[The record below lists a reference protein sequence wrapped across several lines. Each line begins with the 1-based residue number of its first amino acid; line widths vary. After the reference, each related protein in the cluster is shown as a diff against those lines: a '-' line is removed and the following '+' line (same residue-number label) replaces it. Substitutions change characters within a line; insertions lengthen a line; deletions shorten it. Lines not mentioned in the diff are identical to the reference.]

1 MKNDMKLI
9 MESWRS
15 QTLLLEGSPPAT
27 VGDFRVA
34 LLAASDPDV
43 DLKKAQSNA
52 EEYVRLY
59 NQVNG
64 VKPTRD
70 KLKLGMNVLGVLGA
84 AVALVPVT
92 LPASVAAAAGTVA
105 AAAGFGSAFSTFI
118 GDLIEKTQDKKIQDK
133 DSIRVIMDALGI
145 DSKLLATIE
154 NDIEDKFFQDVI
166 QPKLEDY
173 FSRAAPNDP
182 LPNLTSAFQQYLNTN
197 QASPLSDTESDSKV
211 APK

>member
-15 QTLLLEGSPPAT
+15 QTLLLEGNPPAT

-34 LLAASDPDV
+34 LLAATDPDV
-43 DLKKAQSNA
+43 DLNKAKSNA
-52 EEYVRLY
+52 EEYVKLY
-59 NQVNG
+59 NKVNG

-70 KLKLGMNVLGVLGA
+70 KLKLGMAALGVLA
-84 AVALVPVT
+84 AGIALAPVS
-92 LPASVAAAAGTVA
+92 LPVGVAAAVGTA
-105 AAAGFGSAFSTFI
+105 TAAAGFGSAFSTFV

-173 FSRAAPNDP
+173 FNKAAPNDP

-197 QASPLSDTESDSKV
+197 QASPLSDAESDSKV

>member
-9 MESWRS
+9 MESWRT
-15 QTLLLEGSPPAT
+15 QALLLERTAPAT

-43 DLKKAQSNA
+43 DLNKAKSNA
-52 EEYVRLY
+52 EEYVKLY
-59 NQVNG
+59 NKVNG
-64 VKPTRD
+64 IRPARD
-70 KLKLGMNVLGVLGA
+70 KLKLGMAALGVLA
-84 AVALVPVT
+84 AGIAFAPVS
-92 LPASVAAAAGTVA
+92 LPASVAAAVGTA
-105 AAAGFGSAFSTFI
+105 TAAAGFGSAFSAFV
-118 GDLIEKTQDKKIQDK
+118 GELIEKTQEKEIQDK

-173 FSRAAPNDP
+173 FNRAAPNDP
-182 LPNLTSAFQQYLNTN
+182 LPNLTAAFQQYLNTN

>member
-15 QTLLLEGSPPAT
+15 QSLLLERTAPAT
-27 VGDFRVA
+27 VGDFRLA

-64 VKPTRD
+64 IKPQRE
-70 KLKLGMNVLGVLGA
+70 KLKTGMNVLGVLGA
-84 AVALVPVT
+84 AVALAPVA

-105 AAAGFGSAFSTFI
+105 AAAGFGAAFSTFV
-118 GDLIEKTQDKKIQDK
+118 GDLIEKTQDKKIQNK
-133 DSIRVIMDALGI
+133 ESIRLIMDALGI

-154 NDIEDKFFQDVI
+154 DDIEDKFFQDVI
-166 QPKLEDY
+166 QPKLENY
-173 FSRAAPNDP
+173 FNSASPTDP
-182 LPNLTSAFQQYLNTN
+182 LPNLTAAFQGYLNTN
-197 QASPLSDTESDSKV
+197 QASPLSDTESDSK
-211 APK
+211 

>member
-15 QTLLLEGSPPAT
+15 QTLLLEGNPPAT

-34 LLAASDPDV
+34 LLAATDPDV
-43 DLKKAQSNA
+43 DLEKAKSNA
-52 EEYVRLY
+52 EEYVALY
-59 NQVNG
+59 NKVNG

-70 KLKLGMNVLGVLGA
+70 KLKNGMGVLGVLAAAFSIIAPPAGA
-84 AVALVPVT
+84 AIAAGAGL
-92 LPASVAAAAGTVA
+92 ASAAASWYADFV
-105 AAAGFGSAFSTFI
+105 
-118 GDLIEKTQDKKIQDK
+118 EKTQEKKIQDK
-133 DSIRVIMDALGI
+133 ESIRVIMDALGI

-173 FSRAAPNDP
+173 FKRASPTDV
-182 LPNLTSAFQQYLNTN
+182 LPNLTTAFQQYLNTN
-197 QASPLSDTESDSKV
+197 QASPLADTESDSKV